1 MIDRPSRSRSPR
13 AGVAPVV
20 AAGLLGLALLLAWQL
35 AHSRS
40 AAGRL
45 DAVQPVPGWA
55 LIWRPPRGWQPLPV
69 NQLPEPAVAG
79 RTAPDGRKVLLLC
92 ARLGGFVQ
100 PTYASQWAL
109 SKLFGHHPLTPH
121 AAEVASLVGL
131 TALRSLWTV
140 GSPGGARVPVLLQL
154 AVSPTGQVYGL
165 LLETPG
171 PMRPA
176 DELLLGAIAQAIEL
190 TEPD

>member
-13 AGVAPVV
+13 AGVAAAV

-45 DAVQPVPGWA
+45 DAVQPVPGWPVT
-55 LIWRPPRGWQPLPV
+55 WRPPKGWQDLPAD
-69 NQLPEPAVAG
+69 QLPEPAVAG
-79 RTAPDGRKVLLLC
+79 RTGPDGRRVLLVC
-92 ARLGGFVQ
+92 ARLGGFVH
-100 PTYASQWAL
+100 PSYASQWVL
-109 SKLFGHHPLTPH
+109 SKLFEHRRLTPH
-121 AAEVASLVGL
+121 AAEEASLAGL

-140 GSPGGARVPVLLQL
+140 GSPGGARVPVLLQV
-154 AVSPTGQVYGL
+154 AVSPTGQAYGL

-171 PMRPA
+171 PMQPA
-176 DELLLGAIAQAIEL
+176 DELLLAAIAESVEL

>member
-13 AGVAPVV
+13 SGVAAAV

-35 AHSRS
+35 AHGRS
-40 AAGRL
+40 VAGRL
-45 DAVQPVPGWA
+45 DAVQLVPGWPVT
-55 LIWRPPRGWQPLPV
+55 WRPPRGWQDLSAD
-69 NQLPEPAVAG
+69 QLPEPAVAG
-79 RTAPDGRKVLLLC
+79 RTAPDGRQVLLVC

-100 PTYASQWAL
+100 PSYASQWVL
-109 SKLFGHHPLTPH
+109 SKLFGHRRLTPH
-121 AAEVASLVGL
+121 AAEEVSLVGL

-140 GSPGGARVPVLLQL
+140 GPPGGARAPVLLQL
-154 AVSPTGQVYGL
+154 AVSPTGQAYGL

-171 PMRPA
+171 PMQPA
-176 DELLLGAIAQAIEL
+176 DELLLGAVAQSIEL